1 MRARKVRGLDPDGP
15 LAANLCRI
23 VTTRLDELHSFS
35 PKVLDPR
42 KVAALHDMRIA
53 AKRLRYVLELAEPVL
68 GPAAKHGV
76 KGAKGLQDLLGEI
89 HDCDEMLPLV
99 ERHVARLR
107 EEDAVAAR
115 AAADPGAE
123 DLDPSLVVAG
133 PNGDLYRGLASLSVY
148 LQARRELL
156 YSRFLEE
163 WARLADEGF
172 RDELEQAVQDA
183 AAKVI

>member
-1 MRARKVRGLDPDGP
+1 MKARKVKRLDPDGP
-15 LAANLCRI
+15 LAENLCRI
-23 VTTRLDELHSFS
+23 VLTRLGEVHSFS

-53 AKRLRYVLELAEPVL
+53 AKRLRYVLEIAEPVL
-68 GPAAKHGV
+68 GSAAKHGV
-76 KGAKGLQDLLGEI
+76 KSAKGLQDLLGEI

-115 AAADPGAE
+115 AAADPEAE

-172 RDELEQAVQDA
+172 RDELERAVNNA
-183 AAKVI
+183 VAKVP